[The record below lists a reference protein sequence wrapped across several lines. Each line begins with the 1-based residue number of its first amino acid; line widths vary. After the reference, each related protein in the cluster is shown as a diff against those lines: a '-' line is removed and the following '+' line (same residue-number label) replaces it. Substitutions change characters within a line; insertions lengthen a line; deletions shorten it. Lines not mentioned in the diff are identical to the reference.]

1 MKPQPKREIAIEE
14 RGDRHLIIYTG
25 SPDALSWLLD
35 NGDGFGSMFE
45 LNGCYCLHVSPV
57 YDTQEVIAHIRALG
71 VPDTDDLAAFDIDT
85 APASATGGNA
95 DGEEE

>member
-1 MKPQPKREIAIEE
+1 MKPQPKQEIVIEE

-57 YDTQEVIAHIRALG
+57 YDTREVIAHIKALG
-71 VPDTDDLAAFDIDT
+71 VDADDLTAFDT
-85 APASATGGNA
+85 APAASATGGNET
-95 DGEEE
+95 EE